1 MENAD
6 AGKYAH
12 PGQWYAL
19 VQSES
24 FQHLPCLNLQCHAQW
39 LSHLSSKLLHSQYM
53 MLLSS
58 APAWWENL
66 SLVSSPFH
74 HLHHTLCSCEYYSKR
89 SKSFSECK
97 GHLTTTWLL
106 GNRKSSSWETTKQ
119 RQSEKTMILWS
130 HTNTIV
136 YKNLRTERL
145 RVCRD

>member
-12 PGQWYAL
+12 PGRRYAL

-39 LSHLSSKLLHSQYM
+39 LSHLSSKLLHSQYTM
-53 MLLSS
+53 FLSS

-74 HLHHTLCSCEYYSKR
+74 HLHHTLCLCEYYPECSKR
-89 SKSFSECK
+89 TIFLSARAMRPPLGCLATGKAVHGKQQSN
-97 GHLTTTWLL
+97 
-106 GNRKSSSWETTKQ
+106 GNRKKP
-119 RQSEKTMILWS
+119 
-130 HTNTIV
+130 
-136 YKNLRTERL
+136 
-145 RVCRD
+145 